1 MSGSTKLRL
10 MMRASLLAL
19 ALGACVAGCGQSGA
33 AACLPERSPAPGSCP
48 SSTYADASETDPVC
62 LNQVDGTAICRGGD
76 DAVCY
81 VCTGAD
87 FTDGCEVHGAQTIE
101 CVHSCD
107 QC

>member
-1 MSGSTKLRL
+1 
-10 MMRASLLAL
+10 MRASLRIAALGFAL
-19 ALGACVAGCGQSGA
+19 ALVGCGQSSSG
-33 AACLPERSPAPGSCP
+33 ACLAERSPAPGVCP
-48 SSTYADASETDPVC
+48 STTFADASETDPVC
-62 LNQVDGTAICRGGD
+62 LDMVSGTAICRGGD

-107 QC
+107 KC